1 MINVAFTHSIFK
13 YTSNFI
19 NRHYSLPTFL
29 NVNLYAI
36 FQYFDGLDYNEI
48 KIFPGTGRYD
58 AKNNAYMK
66 GN

>member
-1 MINVAFTHSIFK
+1 MLFFSI
-13 YTSNFI
+13 
-19 NRHYSLPTFL
+19 LM
-29 NVNLYAI
+29 
-36 FQYFDGLDYNEI
+36 DWDYNEI